1 MNKPIIDLYV
11 PVTVSSEDKSKY
23 GRVMSNW
30 TYLSAY
36 MCVNDPQAETI
47 GLLIRLELNGRKRKD
62 ILDRLVSRLTSCIRQ
77 QLKQEMLVMHERGNG

>member
-1 MNKPIIDLYV
+1 MTMLLEQFV
-11 PVTVSSEDKSKY
+11 PKTATNEDRAKY
-23 GRVMSNW
+23 GRTMSNW

-77 QLKQEMLVMHERGNG
+77 QLKQEMLVMHERGNS